1 VSVKIMS
8 AIFDSKTL
16 GPTERLVMLA
26 LADHADDE
34 GRCYPSIARLC
45 ERTGLSERAVQSHV
59 KALTAAGYLAVML
72 NAGPKGCNVYFV
84 RPAPPQDMHPA
95 VNAPRRTCALPPQ
108 DVRPTPAGR
117 APEPSGTINEPPKE
131 NGVSFAEFW
140 DRWPEKKAKVSAE
153 KAWAR
158 LPAED
163 RRVASARCADWFR
176 AWRRGNPQA
185 SPIHAATFLNQRRWQ
200 DMDETSSTQNPNA
213 VAEFW
218 AKHLNDPAARV
229 PQTAISP
236 SLARLMLELRL
247 VTPETLKRRGFA
259 A

>member
-1 VSVKIMS
+1 MSVKIMS

-16 GPTERLVMLA
+16 GPTERLLMLA

-34 GRCYPSIARLC
+34 GWCYPSIARLC

-59 KALTAAGYLAVML
+59 KALSEAGYLAVTA

-84 RPAPPQDMHPA
+84 RPAPPQEMHPA
-95 VNAPRRTCALPPQ
+95 RDAPRRRCALPPQ
-108 DVRPTPAGR
+108 EMRPTPAGD
-117 APEPSGTINEPPKE
+117 APEPSGTIKETPKE
-131 NGVSFAEFW
+131 NAPSFAEFW
-140 DRWPEKKAKVSAE
+140 DRWPEKKARASAE

-158 LPAED
+158 LPAKD
-163 RRVASARCADWFR
+163 RRVVIARCADWFR

-185 SPIHAATFLNQRRWQ
+185 SPIHAATFLNERRWQ
-200 DMDETSSTQNPNA
+200 DMDETTSTQNPNA
-213 VAEFW
+213 VAELW
-218 AKHLNDPAARV
+218 AKRLNDPTAHV

>member
-1 VSVKIMS
+1 MSVKIMS

-26 LADHADDE
+26 LADHADDQ
-34 GRCYPSIARLC
+34 GRCYPSNSRLC
-45 ERTGLSERAVQSHV
+45 ERTGLSERAVRQNIR
-59 KALTAAGYLAVML
+59 ALELGGFLLVHIGAGQ
-72 NAGPKGCNVYFV
+72 AGANVYIV
-84 RPAPPQDMHPA
+84 RPQGGQEMPQA
-95 VNAPRRTCALPPQ
+95 GNAPGTSCRPGGHLVPDRGAPDAPKPSRTI
-108 DVRPTPAGR
+108 RET
-117 APEPSGTINEPPKE
+117 PKE
-131 NGVSFAEFW
+131 NAPSFAEFW
-140 DRWPEKKAKVSAE
+140 DRWPEKKARVSAE

-163 RRVASARCADWFR
+163 RRVVIARCADWFR

-200 DMDETSSTQNPNA
+200 DMDETTSTQNPNA
-213 VAEFW
+213 VAELW
-218 AKHLNDPAARV
+218 AKRLNDPTAYV
-229 PQTAISP
+229 PQAAISP